1 MTQAFAAWQTWL
13 PLYLLLTL
21 VSGFVDLKVRAHP
34 RNGVDVYIPQVVAG
48 TADAPGRYRV
58 LAPFMND
65 AVARATG
72 AAPMNVFLLTRLLW
86 FGLAFVA
93 LHVYLRTWFAPAAAM
108 TGTILT
114 AALIPLTYTNS
125 WPHPDHIPELALF
138 TLACLAVA
146 RGHDGWFAAALIVA
160 SLNRETSAFL
170 VLVYAVARP
179 FSRPH
184 AARTLAVAALWGA
197 IYVGLRLWR
206 GWEPYDMWQLE
217 RNIDFLKL
225 LPPPYDPYYR
235 AYAWFGIALTVP
247 LLSLALRS
255 RRRQPVF
262 VRRILLVVPAV
273 FVVALGISSII
284 ESRIFTPILPIL
296 LPALMFTLATP
307 KSVEEGP
314 LPSSRQPEHEN
325 VQ

>member
-1 MTQAFAAWQTWL
+1 MKDAFTAWPIWL
-13 PLYLLLTL
+13 PLYLLLA
-21 VSGFVDLKVRAHP
+21 VASGFVDLRVRAHP
-34 RNGVDVYIPQVVAG
+34 ENAVNVYMPQVVDG

-58 LAPFMND
+58 LIPFAND
-65 AVARATG
+65 VIVRATG

-86 FGLAFVA
+86 FALAFVA

-146 RGHDGWFAAALIVA
+146 RQHDGWFAAALVVA

-170 VLVYAVARP
+170 VLVYAVTRP
-179 FSRPH
+179 FSRAH
-184 AARTLAVAALWGA
+184 AMRTAGFAAVWAL
-197 IYVGLRLWR
+197 IFVGLRLWR
-206 GWEPYDMWQLE
+206 GWEPYDMWQLG
-217 RNIDFLKL
+217 RNIEFLKL

-247 LLSLALRS
+247 LLYLALRS

-262 VRRILLVVPAV
+262 VRRILLVVPVV
-273 FVVALGISSII
+273 FVVALAISSII
-284 ESRIFTPILPIL
+284 ESRIFTPVLPIL
-296 LPALMFTLATP
+296 LPALMFTVATP

-314 LPSSRQPEHEN
+314 LPSSRQPEHES
-325 VQ
+325 VP